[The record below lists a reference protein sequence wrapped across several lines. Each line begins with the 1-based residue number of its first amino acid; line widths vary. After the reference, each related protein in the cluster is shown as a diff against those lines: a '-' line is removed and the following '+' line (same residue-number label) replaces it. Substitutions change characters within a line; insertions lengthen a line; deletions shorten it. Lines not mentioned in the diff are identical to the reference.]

1 MTTFI
6 QTLSIKMQS
15 TECLSK
21 YFWCNVL
28 FSWHI
33 SDQNKSD
40 QSGNFEFNFLSLTPD
55 FEEFLSIWYIVN
67 NFVSILSLLKFAYQ
81 FIFLFVFLSVKAS
94 SKVEAERILFSKY
107 LLHCTLFWQFLHKW
121 EQKAQQMAD
130 LLKIIQINKAT
141 HLMWT
146 EI

>member
-40 QSGNFEFNFLSLTPD
+40 QSGNFEFNILSLTLRNFWV
-55 FEEFLSIWYIVN
+55 FEILSTTLSLFFLYWNLRINSSFYLCFFLSKLAARSRQNGFYFPNICYTALY
-67 NFVSILSLLKFAYQ
+67 FDSFSINESKKLSKWQIYWR
-81 FIFLFVFLSVKAS
+81 LSK
-94 SKVEAERILFSKY
+94 
-107 LLHCTLFWQFLHKW
+107 
-121 EQKAQQMAD
+121 
-130 LLKIIQINKAT
+130 
-141 HLMWT
+141 
-146 EI
+146 